1 VYSRFIVAKG
11 ERVSKTSTTKK
22 MEMATLASGCFW
34 CAEAVF
40 KIVKGVEKVDP
51 GYTGGSLVNP
61 SYEEVSGGRTG
72 HAEAVQLTFDPSVI
86 SFREILEI
94 FFGTHDPTTMNR
106 QGPDVGTQYRS
117 VIFYHDEGQKATAE
131 ALIAELGKEG
141 IWDKPIVTQVVP
153 FKVFYKAEDYHKDYY
168 AKHPESAYCQQVI
181 TPKIVKLQQRYF
193 SKLKP
198 P

>member
-1 VYSRFIVAKG
+1 M
-11 ERVSKTSTTKK
+11 SKTSTTKI

-40 KIVKGVEKVDP
+40 KIVKGVEKIEP
-51 GYTGGSLVNP
+51 GYTGGSTVNP

-106 QGPDVGTQYRS
+106 QGPDVGPQYRS

-131 ALIAELGKEG
+131 VLIAELSKEG

-168 AKHPESAYCQQVI
+168 EKHPESAYCQQVI

>member
-1 VYSRFIVAKG
+1 L
-11 ERVSKTSTTKK
+11 SKTLETKK
-22 MEMATLASGCFW
+22 LDMATLASGCFW
-34 CAEAVF
+34 CTEAVF

-51 GYTGGSLVNP
+51 GYTGGIKQNP
-61 SYEEVSGGRTG
+61 TYEEVSGGRTG
-72 HAEAVQLTFDPSVI
+72 HAEAVQLTFDPNVI

-117 VIFYHDEGQKATAE
+117 VIFYHDEAQRATAE
-131 ALIAELGKEG
+131 ALIAELNKEG
-141 IWDKPIVTQVVP
+141 VWDTPIVTQVVP

-168 AKHPESAYCQQVI
+168 AKHPESSYCKQVI
-181 TPKIVKLQQRYF
+181 TPKIAKLQERYF

>member
-1 VYSRFIVAKG
+1 M
-11 ERVSKTSTTKK
+11 SKTSTEKVET
-22 MEMATLASGCFW
+22 ATLASGCFW

-51 GYTGGSLVNP
+51 GYTGGSTVSP
-61 SYEEVSGGRTG
+61 SYEVSGGRTG
-72 HAEAVQLTFDPSVI
+72 HAEAVQLTFDSKVI

-94 FFGTHDPTTMNR
+94 FFGTHDPTTLNR

-117 VIFYHDEGQKATAE
+117 VIFYHDEMQKDTAE
-131 ALIAELGKEG
+131 AIIAELNKEG

>member
-1 VYSRFIVAKG
+1 
-11 ERVSKTSTTKK
+11 

-34 CAEAVF
+34 CSEAVF

-51 GYTGGSLVNP
+51 GYSGGSKENP
-61 SYEEVSGGRTG
+61 SYEEVSAGKTG

-117 VIFYHDEGQKATAE
+117 VIFYHDEAQKATAE
-131 ALIAELGKEG
+131 SVIDELNKEG

-153 FKVFYKAEDYHKDYY
+153 FKAFYKAEDYHKDYY

>member
-1 VYSRFIVAKG
+1 M
-11 ERVSKTSTTKK
+11 SKPSATKK

-34 CAEAVF
+34 CSEAVF

-51 GYTGGSLVNP
+51 GYSGGSKENP
-61 SYEEVSGGRTG
+61 SYEEVSAGRTG

-117 VIFYHDEGQKATAE
+117 VIFYHDEAQKATAE
-131 ALIAELGKEG
+131 SVIDELNKEG

-153 FKVFYKAEDYHKDYY
+153 FKAFYKAEDYHKDYY

>member
-1 VYSRFIVAKG
+1 M
-11 ERVSKTSTTKK
+11 SKPSATKK

-34 CAEAVF
+34 CSEAVF

-51 GYTGGSLVNP
+51 GYSGGSKENP
-61 SYEEVSGGRTG
+61 SYEEVSAGKTG

-117 VIFYHDEGQKATAE
+117 VIFYHDEAQKATAE
-131 ALIAELGKEG
+131 SVIDELNKEG

-153 FKVFYKAEDYHKDYY
+153 FTAFYKAEDYHKDYY

>member
-1 VYSRFIVAKG
+1 
-11 ERVSKTSTTKK
+11 
-22 MEMATLASGCFW
+22 MATLASGCFW
-34 CAEAVF
+34 CSEAVF

-51 GYTGGSLVNP
+51 GYSGGSKENP
-61 SYEEVSGGRTG
+61 SYEEVSAGKTG

-117 VIFYHDEGQKATAE
+117 VIFYHDEAQKATAE
-131 ALIAELGKEG
+131 SVIAELNKEG

-153 FKVFYKAEDYHKDYY
+153 FKTFYKAEDYHKDYY

>member
-1 VYSRFIVAKG
+1 LSNPSSIRKM
-11 ERVSKTSTTKK
+11 ERV
-22 MEMATLASGCFW
+22 TLASGCFW
-34 CAEAVF
+34 CSEAVF
-40 KIVKGVEKVDP
+40 KIVRGVEEVDS
-51 GYTGGSLVNP
+51 GYTGGSTVNP
-61 SYEEVSGGRTG
+61 SYEEVSSGRTG
-72 HAEAVQLTFDPSVI
+72 HAEAVQLTFDPNVI

-117 VIFYHDEGQKATAE
+117 AIFYHSEAQKAKAE
-131 ALIAELGKEG
+131 AVIDELNKEG

-153 FKVFYKAEDYHKDYY
+153 FKLFYKAEDYHKDYY
-168 AKHPESAYCQQVI
+168 AKHPESSYCRQVI
-181 TPKIVKLQQRYF
+181 TPKIAKLQERYF